1 MSFTFTF
8 KLFFRYKEDL
18 ELEDAIHTAIL
29 ALKEGFEGHMTAD
42 NIEVGV
48 CRKNRHDEII
58 FEKLDQQQVADYL
71 ANIPN

>member
-1 MSFTFTF
+1 
-8 KLFFRYKEDL
+8 L

-29 ALKEGFEGHMTAD
+29 ALKEGFEGLMTAD

-48 CRKNRHDEII
+48 CRKNRNGEII

>member
-1 MSFTFTF
+1 MFIMC
-8 KLFFRYKEDL
+8 FRYKDDL

-29 ALKEGFEGHMTAD
+29 ALKESFEGQMTAD

-48 CRKNRHDEII
+48 CRKNRNDEII